1 MGKIIKCGMRNF
13 DDRYFAE
20 LKCGINLRNGRVKC
34 GMKNAEYWLVILA
47 KIPKKLLLE
56 RNFWRIIQINNN
68 NLEDVQFYLNS
79 LPITS
84 DKIQ

>member
-1 MGKIIKCGMRNF
+1 MRNKS
-13 DDRYFAE
+13 AE
-20 LKCGINLRNGRVKC
+20 WTGKMRNEKCGI
-34 GMKNAEYWLVILA
+34 LA
-47 KIPKKLLLE
+47 SYFGENSKKLLLE
-56 RNFWRIIQINNN
+56 RNFWQIIQINNN